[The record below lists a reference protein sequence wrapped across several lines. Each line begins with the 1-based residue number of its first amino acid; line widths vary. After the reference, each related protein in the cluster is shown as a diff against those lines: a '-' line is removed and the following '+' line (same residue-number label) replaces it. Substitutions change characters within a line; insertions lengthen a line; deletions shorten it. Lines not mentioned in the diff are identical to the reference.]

1 MNIKQVMNT
10 LVMPFKKNESKLRK
24 NYEHACSNG
33 YCPTTKEIENSA
45 IKELANR
52 LKAATEKETLTNI
65 LEWQDRNIVS
75 WFERFPLSPIL
86 LALALVLFP
95 SLVLWL
101 TIPSLNIQI
110 LSWLVVISGTT
121 TATTLGITIL
131 MISYYRKMPLKQLY
145 NIFRPSIPINFLI
158 ENKLGVCRD
167 YAKLT
172 ACLLANIYPD
182 AEIYFVRAPQHVA
195 TGIMIDNSPPVYM
208 LDKQLPIVT
217 IDKWHE
223 RWHKH
228 RWSEKTMEKLKG
240 NCLES
245 VDIKSYLSKNKSTE
259 PNIEKLAT
267 EMMTLLNI
275 EEQTDDKAVSLE
287 IPWKKGAI
295 LYEDNEVVNYS
306 LARRLET
313 KISSELIRRSQITRI
328 EISQQKD
335 DLTFLIR
342 FSQNK

>member
-1 MNIKQVMNT
+1 MNIKQIMNT
-10 LVMPFKKNESKLRK
+10 IVMPFKKSESKLRK
-24 NYEHACSNG
+24 NYERACSKG

-52 LKAATEKETLTNI
+52 LKAASEKETLTNI

-75 WFERFPLSPIL
+75 WPERWPLSNLFSALLFVVVLLFLCLLLIPNSQLLWWIIVMLASSAITVFSIIVIL
-86 LALALVLFP
+86 LKLIRK
-95 SLVLWL
+95 
-101 TIPSLNIQI
+101 IPVWDGLKNTFAS
-110 LSWLVVISGTT
+110 SIS
-121 TATTLGITIL
+121 
-131 MISYYRKMPLKQLY
+131 
-145 NIFRPSIPINFLI
+145 INAFL

-172 ACLLANIYPD
+172 ACLLANVYPD

-228 RWSEKTMEKLKG
+228 RWSEKTMEKVKG

-245 VDIKSYLSKNKSTE
+245 VDIKSYLSKTKSTE
-259 PNIEKLAT
+259 PNIEKLVT

-275 EEQTDDKAVSLE
+275 EEQTDDKAISLKM
-287 IPWKKGAI
+287 PWKKGAT
-295 LYEDNEVVNYS
+295 LYEDNEIVNYS

-313 KISSELIRRSQITRI
+313 KISSELIRINQITRI
-328 EISQQKD
+328 KISRQKD

-342 FSQNK
+342 FSQNE